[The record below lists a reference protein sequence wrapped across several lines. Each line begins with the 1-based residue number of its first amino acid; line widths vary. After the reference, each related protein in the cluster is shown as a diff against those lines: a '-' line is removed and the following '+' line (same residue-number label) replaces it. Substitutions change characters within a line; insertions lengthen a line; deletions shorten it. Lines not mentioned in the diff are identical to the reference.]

1 MRIWATTTTNSP
13 PPFWH
18 VFTGRRLVV
27 ATRQTALM
35 PSLSA
40 EAFKRVVEVESANSS
55 VRNHAFGGMKS
66 SPRSLPT
73 SVFRSAS
80 PFQNVFVPFLKTL
93 DSSRMWWFMVGI
105 WRWKALRRW
114 QFYLGF
120 DEYLLDKRFKSVE
133 RLQECRAKIEIWVKN
148 SDCFRKYLF
157 MFHCYCCNKYI

>member
-1 MRIWATTTTNSP
+1 MRLWATTNSP
-13 PPFWH
+13 PFLACIYWEKARCCHKTDSTYAKPERRGLQEGGGSGIRKLFSEKSCLWGDE
-18 VFTGRRLVV
+18 VFT
-27 ATRQTALM
+27 T
-35 PSLSA
+35 
-40 EAFKRVVEVESANSS
+40 K
-55 VRNHAFGGMKS
+55 
-66 SPRSLPT
+66 SLPT

-80 PFQNVFVPFLKTL
+80 PFQNVFVPFMKTL

-114 QFYLGF
+114 QFYLGL